1 MRESSIES
9 AVVRNAENRGWI
21 AWKLNPAW
29 VAGVPDRILLASRGR
44 VIFVET
50 KTEGGKVSNIQKWIH
65 ERLRRLGFRVEIP
78 WTMDDVRDL
87 FDSLDQEA
95 TCEKN

>member
-1 MRESSIES
+1 
-9 AVVRNAENRGWI
+9 
-21 AWKLNPAW
+21 
-29 VAGVPDRILLASRGR
+29 